1 MAGAPRFGRA
11 SAAAA
16 AVETRPRA
24 VVYTR
29 KSTTEGLNREFSSL
43 DNQRERAKAYA
54 TSQDWSLIDTRYDD
68 GGFSGKTTDR
78 PALQR
83 LLADAECR
91 LFDVIVVYKLDRL
104 SRSLCD
110 FVNLHRVLEKRGV
123 EIVSVTEPIDT
134 RTPMGRAFVNIL
146 VSFGQMEREQT
157 AERTRDKV
165 SAARRQGKYIGG
177 YLVLGYDRTPEG
189 GHLTVNDDEA
199 EMVREIFR
207 LFLANRSLI
216 STVAELDGRNWTLK
230 KWKTRDGKDFGG
242 GRFDVHSLRRML
254 GNHIYEGRVLF
265 EGEMYDGEHAA
276 IISPKVFREVQQVL
290 DAGRR
295 DTRPGVANKYGCL
308 LRGLL
313 FCDCGSPM
321 THTPTTKGSRVFRY
335 YRCAASMRRGAATCA
350 TRAVRAIP
358 IEDFVVAQ
366 LRRIGTDPQLQH
378 ETFQQAV
385 AQIAAEQRAARVE
398 ARRLKRDLG
407 AGKRDLGVLVD
418 TLSRATGSAAA
429 AVQEQLASAQERFSG
444 IETRLAEVLNAIKTL
459 GAQNLNE
466 ADIAR
471 ALASFDPVW
480 DVLLSAEKER
490 VLHLLISAV
499 RYDGATGTLAIEWR
513 LEGFGALA
521 AEVTGA

>member
-1 MAGAPRFGRA
+1 MAAPRFGRA

-43 DNQRERAKAYA
+43 DNQRERGKAYA
-54 TSQDWSLIDTRYDD
+54 VSQDWSLIDTRYDD

-83 LLADAECR
+83 LLADAENR
-91 LFDVIVVYKLDRL
+91 LFDVIIVYKLDRL

-165 SAARRQGKYIGG
+165 SAARRQGKYVGG

-189 GHLTVNDDEA
+189 GHLVVNSDEA

-207 LFLANRSLI
+207 LYLANRSLVA
-216 STVAELDGRNWTLK
+216 TVAELDRRHWTLK
-230 KWKTRDGKDFGG
+230 RWKTREGKDHGG

-265 EGEMYDGEHAA
+265 EGKLYDGEHDA
-276 IISPKVFREVQQVL
+276 IISPKAFREVQQVL
-290 DAGRR
+290 DTRRR

-313 FCDCGSPM
+313 FCSCGSPM
-321 THTPTTKGSRVFRY
+321 THTPTTKGSRLFRY

-350 TRAVRAIP
+350 TRTVPAIP

-366 LRRIGTDPQLQH
+366 VRRIGTDTQLQR
-378 ETFQQAV
+378 ETFEQAL
-385 AQIAAEQRAARVE
+385 AQIAAERRAARVE
-398 ARRLKRDLG
+398 VRRLKRDLA
-407 AGKRDLGVLVD
+407 AGKQEVALLVD
-418 TLSRATGSAAA
+418 TLSRTDGAAA
-429 AVQEQLASAQERFSG
+429 DAVQDQLATAQDRVG
-444 IETRLAEVLNAIKTL
+444 AIETRLAEVLATVETPA
-459 GAQNLNE
+459 AQNVDE
-466 ADIAR
+466 ANVAR
-471 ALASFDPVW
+471 ALQDFEGVW
-480 DVLLSAEKER
+480 SALILAER
-490 VLHLLISAV
+490 ERLLHLLISAV
-499 RYDGATGTLAIEWR
+499 RYDGANGTLAIDWR
-513 LEGFGALA
+513 MEGFGALA
-521 AEVTGA
+521 ADVTGG